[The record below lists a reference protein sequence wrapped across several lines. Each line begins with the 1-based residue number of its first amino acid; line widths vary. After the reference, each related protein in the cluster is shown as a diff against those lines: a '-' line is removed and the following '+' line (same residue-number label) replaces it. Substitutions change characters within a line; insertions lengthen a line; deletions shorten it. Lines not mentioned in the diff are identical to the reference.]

1 MNRVYRL
8 LTASAMVVLGAPTL
22 ALGPRPGVDAAER
35 TILRAAI
42 RTPATGFDPK
52 IETAST
58 IGAMNANVVES
69 LVTTD
74 YDGVTIRPQLAT
86 EWRIEGSRS
95 WIFKLRPRVKFHDG
109 TPFDAAAAKF
119 SLERMAASD
128 SSQRGDFSWLE
139 SVQVVDPLT
148 IRITAK
154 YPYAPMLSSLAFYQP
169 YIVSPAAVQKM
180 GDNFG
185 QRPVG
190 TGPFKFASHVPKQK
204 TVIVRNDEYW
214 GPKPTLAQVEWLF
227 VPEDNS
233 RLAGLLAGELDLL
246 TIIEPSIAQV
256 VAKNPQFQVLRGPAD
271 LVDRV
276 GFNTRKK
283 PFDDVRVRRAVVHAI
298 NRKLL
303 LETVFGGDGVLY
315 DMPLAPTL
323 WGYDRRTMEPL
334 SYPYDPEKAKR
345 LLAEAGY
352 PSGFKTTFLAI
363 NRPDHRQ
370 IAEVVQE
377 DLKKVGIQ
385 VEVRTFDF
393 ATVAELSRQ
402 GQDEMYIIGTYGVG
416 DPDRVFPEYE
426 SSTIGVKNRNF
437 WSDPEVDRLIALQR
451 TQLDEAR
458 RIVLVRQAAA
468 KIREAVPDFALRV
481 RVDVEAISKKV
492 KGYRLHPL
500 KWVLQTVSVEQ

>member
-1 MNRVYRL
+1 MRSRSRVCLLGTL
-8 LTASAMVVLGAPTL
+8 LTVIALVPAGAPAPDL
-22 ALGPRPGVDAAER
+22 FAADR
-35 TILRAAI
+35 TMLRAAI

-58 IGAMNANVVES
+58 VGAIDANAIET

-86 EWRIEGSRS
+86 EWRVEGARS
-95 WIFKLRPRVKFHDG
+95 WIFKLRPKVRFHDG
-109 TPFDAAAAKF
+109 TPFDAAAVKF
-119 SLERMAASD
+119 SLERMAAAD
-128 SSQRGDFSWLE
+128 SSQRGDFAWLE
-139 SVQVVDPLT
+139 SVQIVDPLT
-148 IRITAK
+148 VRITAK
-154 YPYAPMLSSLAFYQP
+154 YPYAPMLSSLAFYEP
-169 YIVSPAAVQKM
+169 YLVSPSAVQKM
-180 GDNFG
+180 GDGFG

-190 TGPFKFASHVPKQK
+190 TGPFKFQSHVPKQR
-204 TVIVRNDEYW
+204 TVMVRNDDYW
-214 GPKPTLAQVEWLF
+214 GPKAALAQVDWIF
-227 VPEDNS
+227 VPEDNA

-246 TIIEPSIAQV
+246 TVIEPSIAQAI
-256 VAKNPQFQVLRGPAD
+256 AKNAQYQVLRGPAD

-283 PFDDVRVRRAVVHAI
+283 PFDDVRVRRAIVHAI
-298 NRKLL
+298 NRKLM
-303 LETVFGGDGVLY
+303 LETIFGGDGVLY
-315 DMPLAPTL
+315 DMPIAPTM
-323 WGYDRRTMEPL
+323 WGYDRSTMGPL

-352 PSGFKTTFLAI
+352 PNGFKTTFTAI

-385 VEVRTFDF
+385 VEVKTFDF

-426 SSTIGVKNRNF
+426 SSTVGVKNRNF
-437 WSDPEVDRLIALQR
+437 WSTPEVDRLIALQR
-451 TQLDEAR
+451 TQLDDAKR
-458 RIVLVRQAAA
+458 LALVRQAAA

-481 RVDVEAISKKV
+481 RVDAQAISKKV

-500 KWVLQTVSVEQ
+500 KWVLQPVGLEP